1 MRIVSDQVRY
11 MRNAEI
17 GFQKD
22 NVLILPISGNIE
34 NIVEEFKNELKQ
46 RPDIVHV
53 SLKSSS
59 PLRSGPTSG
68 TISWEGKNPEKQIN
82 WCHPMVDHDYFKT
95 LNMRV
100 VEGRDFSKEIQSDL
114 QEGFILN
121 EEAVKQGNIEN
132 PVGKQITVNGG
143 NGVIIGV
150 VRNAQLNSLRFM
162 VQPEVYHLSRTF
174 REQFQTVFIKIDSGK
189 DDHRFNT
196 ITASLA
202 HIENVWKKFMPGAP
216 FEYTFLDETLENQYR
231 TEIRISKILNT
242 FTVLA
247 IFLSCLGLLG
257 LTSFMA
263 EQRTKEIG
271 VRKVLGAST
280 SGIVFL
286 LSKEFAKWVLLANV
300 IAWPLAY
307 YFMSKWLQEFANRIN
322 IGIGTFI
329 VSALIALIIALL
341 TVSFLTIKAALAN
354 PIKSLRYE

>member
-1 MRIVSDQVRY
+1 Y

-17 GFQKD
+17 GFEKE
-22 NVLILPISGNIE
+22 NVITLPVGGIME
-34 NIVEEFKNELKQ
+34 NIAESFKNELKQ
-46 RPDIVHV
+46 NPDIVSV

-68 TISWEGKNPEKQIN
+68 TISWEGKNPDQQIN
-82 WCHPMVDHDYFKT
+82 WCHPMIDHDYFKT
-95 LNMRV
+95 LNMKI
-100 VEGRDFSKEIQSDL
+100 VEGRDFSTEIQSDL

-132 PVGKQITVNGG
+132 PVGKQMTVNSG

-150 VRNAQLNSLRFM
+150 VKNAQLNSLRFTI
-162 VQPEVYHLSRTF
+162 QPEVFHLSKTF
-174 REQFQTVFIKIDSGK
+174 REQFQTMFIKIDSGE
-189 DDHRFNT
+189 DDHR
-196 ITASLA
+196 ITKMTVALA
-202 HIENVWKKFMPGAP
+202 HIESVWKKFMPDSP
-216 FEYTFLDETLENQYR
+216 FEYSFLDETLENQYR
-231 TEIRISKILNT
+231 TEIRISRILNT
-242 FTVLA
+242 FTFLA

-271 VRKVLGAST
+271 VRKVLGASIT
-280 SGIVFL
+280 GIVIL

-307 YFMSKWLQEFANRIN
+307 YFMHKWLQEFTNRIT

-329 VSALIALIIALL
+329 ASAIMALIIALL
-341 TVSFLTIKAALAN
+341 TVSFLTTKAALAN